1 MSFLGVFMLFI
12 SGKHE
17 YSVSQ
22 NKQIVLTNDKVKNG
36 RVTKVKVQITEL
48 EPEEETE

>member
-22 NKQIVLTNDKVKNG
+22 NKQI
-36 RVTKVKVQITEL
+36 
-48 EPEEETE
+48 

>member
-1 MSFLGVFMLFI
+1 MLFLGVFMLFI

-22 NKQIVLTNDKVKNG
+22 NKQS
-36 RVTKVKVQITEL
+36 
-48 EPEEETE
+48 